1 MKMNLELTT
10 IKAGRFYIDP
20 VLVSASIGLLL
31 IGYIMV
37 ASSSLHLG
45 AKMADNSMYYPI
57 RQLAH
62 IGLGLFLAAVAFC
75 VPLKIWENI
84 GPWLFIGGIVLL
96 LLVLIP
102 GVGVKVNGSV
112 RWISVSGF
120 RIQVSEVVKLI
131 SVVYVAGYVTRHQD
145 TVQTSAYGLVRP
157 LAMFSIACVLLLL
170 EPDFGSAVVI
180 LTIALGIMFLGG
192 ARLWQFGILLALVA
206 ASASLLVV
214 FSPYRLK
221 RVISFLDPWADP
233 LDTGFQLVQALISF
247 GRGEWLGVG
256 LGSGIQKL
264 FYLPEAH
271 TDFLFSVIAEEL
283 GLMGVVIVILMFAL
297 FVWRAFAVAVLA
309 ETAGNPFA
317 AFTAYGIGIWFGFQS
332 FINMGVNMGLLPTKG
347 LTLPLMSY
355 GGGSMIV
362 MCASVAL
369 LFRVCSEVHEVRAS
383 QPKGKPLWNGV

>member
-1 MKMNLELTT
+1 MNLNVGAVTL
-10 IKAGRFYIDP
+10 GRFHVDP
-20 VLVSASIGLLL
+20 ILLATTIGLLL
-31 IGYIMV
+31 IGYVMV

-45 AKMADNSMYYPI
+45 AKIADDSLHYPV

-62 IGLGLFLAAVAFC
+62 IVLGLILAAGILSVPLKVWEEFGPFLFIAGLGLLV
-75 VPLKIWENI
+75 
-84 GPWLFIGGIVLL
+84 
-96 LLVLIP
+96 LVLIP
-102 GVGVKVNGSV
+102 GVGVKVNGSI
-112 RWISVSGF
+112 RWISLGGF

-131 SVVYVAGYVTRHQD
+131 SVLYMAGYVTRHRD
-145 TVQTSAYGLVRP
+145 TGQNSANGLMKP
-157 LAMFSIACVLLLL
+157 LGMFSMACVLLLL

-180 LTIALGIMFLGG
+180 LTIALGMMFLGG
-192 ARLWQFGILLALVA
+192 ARLWLFGILLALFAV
-206 ASASLLVV
+206 ASAMLVI

-233 LDTGFQLVQALISF
+233 LNTGFQLVQALISF

-283 GLMGVVIVILMFAL
+283 GLIGVVIVIALFSL
-297 FVWRAFAVAVLA
+297 FVWRAFEIGVLA
-309 ETAGNPFA
+309 EMAGNLFA

-332 FINMGVNMGLLPTKG
+332 FINMGVNMGMLPTKG

-362 MCASVAL
+362 MCCAVAV
-369 LFRVCSEVHEVRAS
+369 LFRVYSDVYDTEPS
-383 QPKGKPLWNGV
+383 QARGKRI